1 MLRISP
7 GSDGLGVP
15 VFAVGW
21 EGAEFAGV
29 SGATLALDATED
41 LSQPFPLRAMVAIKT
56 SKARFIRAISSLL
69 TATRP
74 TPFAKSIGMASAKW
88 RSLSGTIHCRTT
100 RHVTEFSPFRPFRH
114 VHFPQ
119 YFRI

>member
-7 GSDGLGVP
+7 GSVGLGAP

-41 LSQPFPLRAMVAIKT
+41 LSQPFPPRAIVAIKT
-56 SKARFIRAISSLL
+56 SKTRFIRAISSFLRQPGPRLL
-69 TATRP
+69 PNPSEWRAQNGVAYRVPSTAEPPAMCLNSRP
-74 TPFAKSIGMASAKW
+74 SDHS
-88 RSLSGTIHCRTT
+88 
-100 RHVTEFSPFRPFRH
+100 V
-114 VHFPQ
+114 
-119 YFRI
+119 